1 MHSIRLEIEDS
12 VFEKV
17 IYFLQHLPEN
27 EVKIVEETDAIYPKN
42 TKPDSDVKAYSNHSA
57 NLIEEWKESE
67 EERWKN
73 QLYMSAIQHCRD
85 LLF

>member
-27 EVKIVEETDAIYPKN
+27 EVKIVEDINKTGSKS
-42 TKPDSDVKAYSNHSA
+42 TKSDSDVKAYSNHSA

-67 EERWKN
+67 EDEIWK
-73 QLYMSAIQHCRD
+73 
-85 LLF
+85 